1 MTKGVIV
8 LILGFCLLII
18 SGALLYINLNTH
30 LLTDKTYYRI
40 GTIEDYKGK
49 VTKFTQ
55 DVKTDKIG
63 FGDPIF
69 SNQAFTLENESYLE
83 VQINSETV
91 NILGPAKFSF
101 NVVNPNT
108 KKVFINFNQF
118 TEVLPKKFESDSI
131 ILTYKGWTV
140 EPFFNPK
147 TDLEKSEKTLLD
159 KSPNAFDEDTAFEE
173 TEPKPIPEEEK
184 PSYLEEIISIKRPL
198 LKKCYENYLKEN
210 PLATG
215 ELTVEFTLQN
225 NGRVSSARV
234 KDSSFF
240 RSELFKTCIVNVF
253 KQIRSRPFAGD
264 TLQVTYPI
272 EFY

>member
-1 MTKGVIV
+1 MIKGVLSLV
-8 LILGFCLLII
+8 LGFVLLII
-18 SGALLYINLNTH
+18 SGGLLYLNLNTH
-30 LLTDKTYYRI
+30 LLGDKTYYKI
-40 GTIEDYKGK
+40 GAVEDYKGNVFK
-49 VTKFTQ
+49 HSP
-55 DVKTDKIG
+55 DSKTNRID
-63 FGDPIF
+63 FGDPIY
-69 SNQAFTLENESYLE
+69 SNQAYVLEDNSYIE
-83 VQINSETV
+83 VQINKETI
-91 NILGPAKFSF
+91 NILGPAKFNF
-101 NVVNPNT
+101 NIVNPSSR
-108 KKVFINFNQF
+108 KVFINFSEF
-118 TEVLPKKFESDSI
+118 TEVLPKRFESDSI
-131 ILTYKGWTV
+131 QLTYKGWTI

-147 TDLEKSEKTLLD
+147 TDLEKSDKTQLEK
-159 KSPNAFDEDTAFEE
+159 SEDRLEE
-173 TEPKPIPEEEK
+173 DVAVEEKEPQPIPEEEK

-210 PLATG
+210 PMATG